1 MRELHLECLA
11 LVQDTPIAETPTQMT
26 NSFFALPKHIMNI
39 KDLKNMQTFMDFE
52 TITALSNA
60 SAQTG
65 ITIPLTT
72 RSSKRKHRGSNMHY
86 RGILVACPVT

>member
-1 MRELHLECLA
+1 MRELHLECPALA
-11 LVQDTPIAETPTQMT
+11 QDTPFTKTPIQMIS
-26 NSFFALPKHIMNI
+26 SFAALLKRIMNI
-39 KDLKNMQTFMDFE
+39 KDLKNMQTFMDCE

-65 ITIPLTT
+65 TTIPLTT
-72 RSSKRKHRGSNMHY
+72 RSSKRKHKGSNMHY